1 MTSAV
6 NPPKYLNVMADSLE
20 SAIIFFR
27 VVIVDAF
34 YKDTC
39 AIPVP
44 QNTGVKQVKKWLVAF
59 ASLFILAGCEKPA
72 EQIHLSGPTMGTTY
86 NIKYISQE
94 GLPTPQAL
102 QTEVDR
108 LLEEVN
114 DQMSTYRKDSELS
127 RFNQSESSKAFEVSA
142 QTATVVKEAIRLN
155 GLTLGALD
163 VTVGPLVNL
172 WGFGPEAR
180 PEVVPTHAE
189 LAERKAMTGIHH
201 LSVDG
206 NSLSK
211 DIPNLYVDL
220 STIAKGWGVDVVADY
235 IQSQGVNNFMVEVG
249 GEMRL
254 KGVNR
259 EGVKWRIAIEKPSV
273 EERAIQEIIEPGDMA
288 VATSGDY
295 RNYFE
300 RDGVR
305 YSHIINPETG
315 TPIEHKVVSVTVLDK
330 SSMTADGLATGLMV
344 LGEEVGMKIAEE
356 NNIPVF
362 MIVKTQ
368 DGFKEMASTAYK
380 PYQNK

>member
-1 MTSAV
+1 
-6 NPPKYLNVMADSLE
+6 
-20 SAIIFFR
+20 
-27 VVIVDAF
+27 
-34 YKDTC
+34 
-39 AIPVP
+39 
-44 QNTGVKQVKKWLVAF
+44 VKKWLVAF
-59 ASLFILAGCEKPA
+59 ASLLVLAGCEKPV

-86 NIKYISQE
+86 NIKYIESE
-94 GLPTPQAL
+94 GIPSPEAL
-102 QTEVDR
+102 QKEVDR

-127 RFNQSESSKAFEVSA
+127 RFNQNQTSTPFEVSS

-180 PEVVPTHAE
+180 PEVVPTDEE
-189 LAERKAMTGIHH
+189 LAARKANTGIQH
-201 LSVDG
+201 LTVEG
-206 NSLSK
+206 NLLTK

-235 IQSQGVNNFMVEVG
+235 IQSQGIQNYMVEVG

-259 EGVKWRIAIEKPSV
+259 EGVKWRIAIEKPSAD
-273 EERAIQEIIEPGDMA
+273 ERAVQEIIEPGDMA

-295 RNYFE
+295 RIYFE
-300 RDGVR
+300 CDGVR
-305 YSHIINPETG
+305 YSHIINPQTG
-315 TPIEHKVVSVTVLDK
+315 KPIRHKVVSVTVLDK

-344 LGEEVGMKIAEE
+344 LGEEQGMKIANE

-362 MIVKTQ
+362 MIVKTE
-368 DGFKEMASTAYK
+368 DGFKEMASEAYK
-380 PYQNK
+380 PFMNK

>member
-1 MTSAV
+1 M
-6 NPPKYLNVMADSLE
+6 
-20 SAIIFFR
+20 
-27 VVIVDAF
+27 
-34 YKDTC
+34 
-39 AIPVP
+39 
-44 QNTGVKQVKKWLVAF
+44 KKWLVAF
-59 ASLFILAGCEKPA
+59 ASLLILAGCEKPA
-72 EQIHLSGPTMGTTY
+72 EQVHLSGPTMGTTY
-86 NIKYISQE
+86 NIKYIVQPDIPSAE
-94 GLPTPQAL
+94 AI

-127 RFNQSESSKAFEVSA
+127 RFNQYQGSEPFTVSE

-155 GLTLGALD
+155 QLTQGALD

-180 PEVVPTHAE
+180 PEVVPSDAE
-189 LAERKAMTGIHH
+189 LAERKANTGIHH

-206 NSLSK
+206 NKLSK
-211 DIPNLYVDL
+211 DLPHLYVDL

-235 IQSQGVNNFMVEVG
+235 IQSQGINNYMVEVG
-249 GEMRL
+249 GEIRL

-259 EGVKWRIAIEKPSV
+259 EGIPWRIAVEKPSV

-288 VATSGDY
+288 IATSGDY

-305 YSHIINPETG
+305 YSHIIDPTTG
-315 TPIEHKVVSVTVLDK
+315 KPIANKVVSVTVLDK

-344 LGEEVGMKIAEE
+344 LGDIKGMEVANQ
-356 NNIPVF
+356 NNIPVL
-362 MIVKTQ
+362 MIVKTD
-368 DGFKEMASTAYK
+368 DGFKELVSKAYQPFVK
-380 PYQNK
+380 K

>member
-1 MTSAV
+1 M
-6 NPPKYLNVMADSLE
+6 
-20 SAIIFFR
+20 
-27 VVIVDAF
+27 
-34 YKDTC
+34 
-39 AIPVP
+39 
-44 QNTGVKQVKKWLVAF
+44 KKWLVAL
-59 ASLFILAGCEKPA
+59 ASLLVLAGCEKPA

-86 NIKYISQE
+86 NVKYIAEE
-94 GLPTPQAL
+94 GQPSAETL
-102 QTEVDR
+102 QLEIDR

-127 RFNQSESSKAFEVSA
+127 RFNQAQNSEPFAVSP
-142 QTATVVKEAIRLN
+142 QTAIVVKEAIRLN

-180 PEVVPTHAE
+180 PEVVPTEEE
-189 LAERKAMTGIHH
+189 LAARKANIGIRH

-206 NSLSK
+206 NTLTK

-235 IQSQGVNNFMVEVG
+235 IQSQGVTNYMVEVG

-254 KGVNR
+254 KGLNR
-259 EGVKWRIAIEKPSV
+259 EGIKWRIAIEKPSV
-273 EERAIQEIIEPGDMA
+273 EERAIQDIIEPGDMA

-315 TPIEHKVVSVTVLDK
+315 KPISHKVVSVTVIDE

-344 LGEEVGMKIAEE
+344 LGEDLGMQVAEQH
-356 NNIPVF
+356 NIPVF
-362 MIVKTQ
+362 MIVKTE
-368 DGFKEMASTAYK
+368 DGFKEMASEAYK
-380 PYQNK
+380 PFLNK

>member
-1 MTSAV
+1 M
-6 NPPKYLNVMADSLE
+6 
-20 SAIIFFR
+20 
-27 VVIVDAF
+27 
-34 YKDTC
+34 
-39 AIPVP
+39 
-44 QNTGVKQVKKWLVAF
+44 KKWLVAF
-59 ASLFILAGCEKPA
+59 ASLLVLAGCEKPV

-86 NIKYISQE
+86 NIKYIAAE
-94 GLPTPQAL
+94 GQPSPQDL
-102 QTEVDR
+102 QVEIDR

-127 RFNQSESSKAFEVSA
+127 RFNQSESLEAFEVSP

-155 GLTLGALD
+155 GLTQGALD

-172 WGFGPEAR
+172 WGFGPEGR
-180 PEVVPTHAE
+180 PEVVPSDEE
-189 LAERKAMTGIHH
+189 LSARKARTGIQH
-201 LSVDG
+201 LSVEG
-206 NSLSK
+206 NTLSK

-235 IQSQGVNNFMVEVG
+235 IQSQGIQNYMVEVG

-254 KGVNR
+254 KGLNR
-259 EGVKWRIAIEKPSV
+259 EGVAWRIAIEKPSV

-305 YSHIINPETG
+305 YSHIINPATG
-315 TPIEHKVVSVTVLDK
+315 KPINHKVVSVTVLDA

-344 LGEEVGMKIAEE
+344 LGEEQGMKIAEQ

-362 MIVKTQ
+362 MIVKTEE
-368 DGFKEMASTAYK
+368 GFKELASSAYK
-380 PYQNK
+380 PYTNK

>member
-1 MTSAV
+1 M
-6 NPPKYLNVMADSLE
+6 
-20 SAIIFFR
+20 
-27 VVIVDAF
+27 
-34 YKDTC
+34 
-39 AIPVP
+39 
-44 QNTGVKQVKKWLVAF
+44 KKWLVAF
-59 ASLFILAGCEKPA
+59 ASLLVLAGCEKPV

-86 NIKYISQE
+86 NIKYIESE
-94 GLPTPQAL
+94 GIPSPEAL
-102 QTEVDR
+102 QKEVDR

-127 RFNQSESSKAFEVSA
+127 RFNQNQTSTPFEVSP

-180 PEVVPTHAE
+180 PEVVPTDEE
-189 LAERKAMTGIHH
+189 LAARKANTGIQH
-201 LSVDG
+201 LTVEG
-206 NSLSK
+206 NLLTK

-235 IQSQGVNNFMVEVG
+235 IQSQGIQNYMVEVG

-259 EGVKWRIAIEKPSV
+259 EGVKWRIAIEKPSAD
-273 EERAIQEIIEPGDMA
+273 ERAVQEIIEPGDMA

-295 RNYFE
+295 RIYFE

-305 YSHIINPETG
+305 YSHIINPQTG
-315 TPIEHKVVSVTVLDK
+315 KPIRHKVVSVTVLDK

-344 LGEEVGMKIAEE
+344 LGEELGMKIANE

-362 MIVKTQ
+362 MIVKTE
-368 DGFKEMASTAYK
+368 DGFKEMASEAYK
-380 PYQNK
+380 PFMNK

>member
-1 MTSAV
+1 
-6 NPPKYLNVMADSLE
+6 
-20 SAIIFFR
+20 
-27 VVIVDAF
+27 
-34 YKDTC
+34 
-39 AIPVP
+39 
-44 QNTGVKQVKKWLVAF
+44 VKKWLVAF
-59 ASLFILAGCEKPA
+59 ASLLVLAGCEKPA
-72 EQIHLSGPTMGTTY
+72 EQVHLSGPTMGTTY
-86 NIKYISQE
+86 NIKYIAPE
-94 GLPTPQAL
+94 GSPSPEAL
-102 QTEVDR
+102 QKEVDR

-127 RFNQSESSKAFEVSA
+127 RFNQSQSPDAFDVSP

-180 PEVVPTHAE
+180 PEVVPTDDE
-189 LAERKAMTGIHH
+189 LSERKAMTGIHH
-201 LSVDG
+201 LSVQG
-206 NSLSK
+206 NTLKK
-211 DIPNLYVDL
+211 DIPHLYVDL

-235 IQSQGVNNFMVEVG
+235 IQAQGILNYMVEVG

-259 EGVKWRIAIEKPSV
+259 EGVAWRIAIEKPSV
-273 EERAIQEIIEPGDMA
+273 EERSIQEIIEPGDMA
-288 VATSGDY
+288 IATSGDY

-315 TPIEHKVVSVTVLDK
+315 KPISHKVVSVTVLDK

-344 LGEEVGMKIAEE
+344 LGEQQGMKVAEE

-362 MIVKTQ
+362 MIVKT
-368 DGFKEMASTAYK
+368 DEGFQELASSAYK
-380 PYQNK
+380 PYMKK

>member
-1 MTSAV
+1 M
-6 NPPKYLNVMADSLE
+6 
-20 SAIIFFR
+20 
-27 VVIVDAF
+27 
-34 YKDTC
+34 
-39 AIPVP
+39 
-44 QNTGVKQVKKWLVAF
+44 KKWLVAF
-59 ASLFILAGCEKPA
+59 ASLLILAGCENPA
-72 EQIHLSGPTMGTTY
+72 EQVHLSGPTMGTTY
-86 NIKYISQE
+86 NIKYIVQPDIPSAE
-94 GLPTPQAL
+94 AI

-127 RFNQSESSKAFEVSA
+127 RFNQYQGSEPFTVSE

-155 GLTLGALD
+155 QLTQGALD

-180 PEVVPTHAE
+180 PEVVPSDAE
-189 LAERKAMTGIHH
+189 LAERKANTGIHH

-206 NSLSK
+206 NKLSK
-211 DIPNLYVDL
+211 DLPHLYVDL

-235 IQSQGVNNFMVEVG
+235 IQSQGINNYMVEVG
-249 GEMRL
+249 GEIRL

-259 EGVKWRIAIEKPSV
+259 EGIPWRIAVEKPSV

-288 VATSGDY
+288 IATSGDY

-305 YSHIINPETG
+305 YSHIIDPTTG
-315 TPIEHKVVSVTVLDK
+315 KPIANKVVSVTVLDK

-344 LGEEVGMKIAEE
+344 LGDIKGMEVANQ
-356 NNIPVF
+356 NNIPVL
-362 MIVKTQ
+362 MIVKTD
-368 DGFKEMASTAYK
+368 DGFKELVSKAYQPFVK
-380 PYQNK
+380 K